1 MRIMKKL
8 YSGSS
13 GRWRRSRVRRGRA
26 AGMGA
31 GARLGIGRGV
41 VALTQAG
48 ARLGVAAALLL
59 FSCGRRAETLFS
71 VVPPPVSHVD
81 FANNLPDRPDL
92 SILDYVYYYNGGGV
106 AVGDINNDGLPDLY
120 FTGNGKGKNKLYLNK
135 GNFVFEDITDK
146 AGVAG
151 SADWCTGV
159 TMADVNGDGFLDIYV
174 CAVANTMGF
183 TGHNEL
189 FINNGNGTFTESSAA
204 YGLDFSGFSTQ
215 AVFFDYDHDGDLD
228 CFILNQSQ
236 HPNAHIVDT
245 SARRGYD
252 ANAGERL
259 YRNDGTTGATAGPGA
274 GAGGRSRTESQAA
287 AGGHPHFTDVTAQ
300 AGLYRSSLCYGLGV
314 AVGDLNN
321 DGWEDIYIGNDFH
334 ENDFYYINNGDGT
347 FTESG
352 ARHFRH
358 YSRYSMGND
367 IADFNNDGQLDVVT
381 ADMLPRDERTLKT
394 YGNGEHLD
402 TYEEKIT
409 RNGYQDQYSRNCLQR
424 NNGDGVS
431 FSDIGL
437 ISGISATDWSWS
449 ALFADLD
456 NDGNKDL
463 FITSGIVKRPL
474 DLDFISFSGSIRDPA
489 AYGSPEELRRLLDSK
504 MPDGA
509 SHPFVFRGDGEVAFA
524 DSSDAWGVGGLK
536 GYFNGAAYAD
546 LDNDGRLDLVIN
558 CINAPAVILRNNGPR
573 RHWLSVAFEGGDSA
587 GAAGASMGAG
597 GGGGSMGAGNRFG
610 IGAKAY
616 VYASGKLQYQ
626 QLMLTRGF
634 ESSVE
639 PRLHF
644 GLGDATVADSV
655 LIVWPRGRWQL
666 LRHVAADKP
675 LVVREAEAAPGFT
688 RDRWFPQRKAPLEDV
703 SADVKL
709 GWRHREDSFDDF
721 KQQYL
726 IPHQESAR
734 GPRLAV
740 ADVNHDGLDDL
751 FVCGARGQA
760 GALFIQSAG
769 GSFVR
774 ADSTVFARNAG
785 SEGVDAVFFDANGD
799 GYPDLYVVSGG
810 NEAPDGD
817 SSLRDHFYLNDG
829 KGHFRECMDCVPQLL
844 TNKSC
849 VAAAD
854 VNGDGY
860 IDLFVGGLT
869 SAGKYGVTDQSCE
882 LLLNDGRG
890 HFRSAVG
897 SSAGAGGG
905 GTANGEVFPSQQRG
919 IVTSAAFADLD
930 GDGRPDLVVAGE
942 WMGVKI
948 FYNRG
953 GVFRE
958 QEIDGSS
965 GLWQCVAIADV
976 NGDGH
981 PDILAGNWGHNSKLY
996 AGKDGPLKLYV
1007 KDFESSGINE
1017 QLLTYRIGGVEY
1029 PFYGKDQLELALPL
1043 LKHSRLRYDEVAG
1056 KPVQNLFGAMLDGS
1070 RVFTAQML
1078 GSTCFINDGKGHFS
1092 PMELPWPLQLSP
1104 VFAFAAVEA
1113 PREWLAVGNFYGV
1126 QPYEGRYDAMDP
1138 TVFTYDHATGQ
1149 GGDKAP
1155 QDVGDKATPKLR
1167 YAYEL
1172 PAIGGEFRDA
1182 KWLRGPKGRRM
1193 LVLARNNAAPVFLRV
1208 AP

>member
-1 MRIMKKL
+1 MVL
-8 YSGSS
+8 
-13 GRWRRSRVRRGRA
+13 
-26 AGMGA
+26 
-31 GARLGIGRGV
+31 
-41 VALTQAG
+41 
-48 ARLGVAAALLL
+48 AAAVLVLA
-59 FSCGRRAETLFS
+59 SCGRRGETFFTALPAS
-71 VVPPPVSHVD
+71 QTHVD
-81 FANNLPDRPDL
+81 FANMLPDRPDL

-120 FTGNGKGKNKLYLNK
+120 FTASGKGRNKLYLNK
-135 GNFVFEDITDK
+135 GNFAFEDITAR

-159 TMADVNGDGFLDIYV
+159 TMADVNGDGYLDIYV

-189 FINNGNGTFTESSAA
+189 FINNGDGTFTESSAA
-204 YGLDFSGFSTQ
+204 YGLDFQGYSTQ

-259 YRNDGTTGATAGPGA
+259 YRNDGVGTAPGTR
-274 GAGGRSRTESQAA
+274 GVGVAA
-287 AGGHPHFTDVTAQ
+287 GHPHFTDVSKQ
-300 AGLYRSSLCYGLGV
+300 AGLYQSSLCYGLGV

-352 ARHFRH
+352 AKHFRH

-381 ADMLPRDERTLKT
+381 ADMLPGDEKTLKT

-402 TYEEKIT
+402 TYQEKIT
-409 RNGYQDQYSRNCLQR
+409 HNGYQNQYSRNCLQR

-437 ISGISATDWSWS
+437 ISGVSATDWSWS

-474 DLDFISFSGSIRDPA
+474 DLDFISFSGSIRDPSS
-489 AYGSPEELRRLLDSK
+489 YGSPEELRRLLDSK

-509 SHPFVFRGDGEVAFA
+509 SHPFVFRGDGAAVFA
-524 DSSDAWGVGGLK
+524 DSSDAWGLGGLK

-558 CINAPAVILRNNGPR
+558 RINAPAVILRNNGPR
-573 RHWLSVAFEGGDSA
+573 RHWLSVSFVGD
-587 GAAGASMGAG
+587 
-597 GGGGSMGAGNRFG
+597 GNRCG

-616 VYASGKLQYQ
+616 VFAGGRMQYQ

-644 GLGDATVADSV
+644 GLGDAAVADSV
-655 LIVWPRGRWQL
+655 LIIWPGGRWQL
-666 LRHVAADKP
+666 LRHVAADK
-675 LVVREAEAAPGFT
+675 LLTVEESEATPGFAT
-688 RDRWFPQRKAPLEDV
+688 ERWFPRTPAPLEDV
-703 SADVKL
+703 SPEVKL
-709 GWRHREDSFDDF
+709 GWRHREDDFDDF

-726 IPHQESAR
+726 IPHQESTR
-734 GPRLAV
+734 GPKLAV
-740 ADVNHDGLDDL
+740 ADVNRDGLDDL

-760 GALFIQSAG
+760 GALFIQTAG
-769 GSFVR
+769 GHFIH
-774 ADSTVFARNAG
+774 ADSDAFARNAR

-799 GYPDLYVVSGG
+799 GYADLYVVSGG

-829 KGHFRECMDCVPQLL
+829 KGHFRECMDCLPRLL

-860 IDLFVGGLT
+860 TDLFVGGLT
-869 SAGKYGVTDQSCE
+869 SAGKYGVADQANQ
-882 LLLNDGRG
+882 LLLNDGHG
-890 HFRSAVG
+890 HFAL
-897 SSAGAGGG
+897 AGAG
-905 GTANGEVFPSQQRG
+905 VLPLQQRG

-930 GDGRPDLVVAGE
+930 GDGRPDLVVGGE
-942 WMGVKI
+942 WMGVKV
-948 FYNRG
+948 FYNTG

-958 QEIDGSS
+958 QEIGGSR
-965 GLWQCVAIADV
+965 GLWQTVAIADV
-976 NGDGH
+976 NGDGR
-981 PDILAGNWGHNSKLY
+981 PDILAGNWGRNSKLSV
-996 AGKDGPLKLYV
+996 GKDGPLKLYV
-1007 KDFESSGINE
+1007 KDFESSGVNE
-1017 QLLTYRIGGVEY
+1017 QLLTYRVGGVEY

-1043 LKHSRLRYDEVAG
+1043 LRHTRLRYDEVAG
-1056 KPVQNLFGAMLDGS
+1056 KPVQNLFGAMLEGS
-1070 RVFTAQML
+1070 RAFSAEIL
-1078 GSTCFINDGKGHFS
+1078 GSTCFINDGKGGFQ
-1092 PMELPWPLQLSP
+1092 PTELPWPLQLSP
-1104 VFAFAAVEA
+1104 VFAFAAIDSVS
-1113 PREWLAVGNFYGV
+1113 WLAAGNFYGV
-1126 QPYEGRYDAMDP
+1126 QPYEGRYDAMNP
-1138 TVFTYDHATGQ
+1138 TVFTYERGFR
-1149 GGDKAP
+1149 
-1155 QDVGDKATPKLR
+1155 V
-1167 YAYEL
+1167 AYEL
-1172 PAIGGEFRDA
+1172 PAIGGEVRDA
-1182 KWLRGPKGRRM
+1182 KWVRAPKGEKW
-1193 LVLARNNAAPVFLRV
+1193 LVLARNNAEPVFLR
-1208 AP
+1208 PGR

>member
-1 MRIMKKL
+1 M
-8 YSGSS
+8 GSKW
-13 GRWRRSRVRRGRA
+13 GLVA
-26 AGMGA
+26 
-31 GARLGIGRGV
+31 V
-41 VALTQAG
+41 VL
-48 ARLGVAAALLL
+48 AAAVL
-59 FSCGRRAETLFS
+59 FSCGRRRETLFTS
-71 VVPPPVSHVD
+71 LPASQTHVD
-81 FANNLPDRPDL
+81 FANNLPNRSDL

-135 GNFVFEDITDK
+135 GNFVFEDITGR

-159 TMADVNGDGFLDIYV
+159 TMADVNGDGYLDIYV

-236 HPNAHIVDT
+236 HPNAHIADT

-259 YRNDGTTGATAGPGA
+259 YRNDGA
-274 GAGGRSRTESQAA
+274 GAGDGARGAGTAGTGIDSGPGTRAA
-287 AGGHPHFTDVTAQ
+287 AHPHFTDVSKQ
-300 AGLYRSSLCYGLGV
+300 AGLYQSSLCYGLGV
-314 AVGDLNN
+314 AVADLNN

-352 ARHFRH
+352 AKHFRH

-381 ADMLPRDERTLKT
+381 ADMLPGDEKTLKT

-402 TYEEKIT
+402 TYIEKIT
-409 RNGYQDQYSRNCLQR
+409 RNGYQNQYSRNCLQR

-431 FSDIGL
+431 FSDMGL
-437 ISGISATDWSWS
+437 LSGISATDWSWS

-509 SHPFVFRGDGEVAFA
+509 SHPFMFRGDGEAVFA

-558 CINAPAVILRNNGPR
+558 CIDAPAVILRNNGPR
-573 RHWLSVAFEGGDSA
+573 RHWLSVAFVGDSA
-587 GAAGASMGAG
+587 GGSAGGARASSAGASAGGASAGAG
-597 GGGGSMGAGNRFG
+597 RGGNCFG
-610 IGAKAY
+610 IGTKAY
-616 VYASGKLQYQ
+616 VFAGGKMQYQ

-644 GLGDATVADSV
+644 GLGDAAVADSV
-655 LIVWPRGRWQL
+655 LIVWPGGKWQL
-666 LRHVAADKP
+666 LQQVAADKP
-675 LVVREAEAAPGFT
+675 LVVRERDAAPGFVY
-688 RDRWFPQRKAPLEDV
+688 DRWFPRREAPLVDV
-703 SADVKL
+703 SAEVKL

-726 IPHQESAR
+726 IPHQESTR
-734 GPRLAV
+734 GPKLAV
-740 ADVNHDGLDDL
+740 ADVNHHGLDDL

-760 GALFIQSAG
+760 GALFIQTAG

-774 ADSTVFARNAG
+774 ADSGVFARNAG

-829 KGHFRECMDCVPQLL
+829 KGHFKECMDCVPRLL

-860 IDLFVGGLT
+860 IDLFIGGST
-869 SAGKYGVTDQSCE
+869 SAGKYGVTDQPCE
-882 LLLNDGRG
+882 LLINDGHG
-890 HFRSAVG
+890 HFTA
-897 SSAGAGGG
+897 AGGG
-905 GTANGEVFPSQQRG
+905 FGGAAGGGSAKAGGGAAGREVLSLQQRG
-919 IVTSAAFADLD
+919 VVTSAAFADLD

-958 QEIDGSS
+958 QEIGGSS
-965 GLWQCVAIADV
+965 GLWQTVAIADV
-976 NGDGH
+976 NGDGR

-1007 KDFESSGINE
+1007 KDFESSGIDE
-1017 QLLTYRIGGVEY
+1017 QLLTYRVGGVEY

-1043 LKHSRLRYDEVAG
+1043 LKHSKLRYDEVAG
-1056 KPVQNLFGAMLDGS
+1056 KPVQHLFGAMLNGS
-1070 RVFTAQML
+1070 RAFTAETL
-1078 GSTCFINDGKGHFS
+1078 GSTCFLNDGKGGFT
-1092 PMELPWPLQLSP
+1092 PVELPWPLQLSP
-1104 VFAFAAVEA
+1104 VFAFASIDSVS
-1113 PREWLAVGNFYGV
+1113 WLAAGNFYGV
-1126 QPYEGRYDAMDP
+1126 QPYEGRYDAMNP
-1138 TVFTYDHATGQ
+1138 TVFTRDPAAV
-1149 GGDKAP
+1149 GGHGGTAP
-1155 QDVGDKATPKLR
+1155 VR
-1167 YAYEL
+1167 VAYEL
-1172 PAIGGEFRDA
+1172 PAIGGEVRDA
-1182 KWLRGPKGRRM
+1182 KWVRGAHGTRT
-1193 LVLARNNAAPVFLRV
+1193 LVLARNNAELVFLR
-1208 AP
+1208 AKAQEAIEPN